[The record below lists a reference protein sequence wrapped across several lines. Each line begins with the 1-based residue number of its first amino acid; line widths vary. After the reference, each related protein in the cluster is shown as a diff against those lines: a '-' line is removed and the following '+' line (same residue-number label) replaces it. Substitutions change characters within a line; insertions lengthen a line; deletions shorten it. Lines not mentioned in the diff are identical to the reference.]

1 MAMNQLT
8 RLLLKFGGYA
18 LFALVVF
25 IIFVYVTFPYEKL
38 KYRIEQHALASG
50 DLELTIG
57 ELGPSPLTGLS
68 AEHVQ
73 VIIKPKANSPG
84 VGPSGQPAAKGKD
97 KGPKSKRLVL
107 DEVVVKLGLLG
118 LIRGGTDVDFQVSG
132 LGGELEGSYSSF
144 KKEGWAVHLE
154 AEGLDLGRLPA
165 IGDLVGLPVAGTLAL
180 EADLTV
186 PQHRLSN
193 ASGFIDIRCDR
204 CSIGDGKAKLKVPGN
219 ALLAMGITMPRIK
232 LGSLGGR
239 VQIDKGEG
247 TLQHVSAKSPDV
259 ELDLEGR
266 FSLRNPMSF
275 SNADAY
281 LKFKI
286 SPQLKKRD
294 PKFEMVE
301 NGLAN
306 AKRADGYFGM
316 RVMGPLKN
324 LRFIP
329 SKLGP
334 AKGPG
339 PGRQGPGRRPGS
351 PGQRP
356 FRRFPAHGRAPAPGA
371 QPQPG

>member
-1 MAMNQLT
+1 ML
-8 RLLLKFGGYA
+8 
-18 LFALVVF
+18 
-25 IIFVYVTFPYEKL
+25 
-38 KYRIEQHALASG
+38 
-50 DLELTIG
+50 
-57 ELGPSPLTGLS
+57 
-68 AEHVQ
+68 
-73 VIIKPKANSPG
+73 KPKAKAPG
-84 VGPSGQPAAKGKD
+84 VGATSQQDGQPKGKD
-97 KGPKSKRLVL
+97 KGPKPKRLVL

-118 LIRGGTDVDFQVSG
+118 LIRGGTAVDFQISG
-132 LGGELEGSYSSF
+132 LGGQLEGSYSSF
-144 KKEGWAVHLE
+144 KKEGWAFHLE
-154 AEGLDLGRLPA
+154 AEGLDLGSLPA
-165 IGDLVGLPVAGTLAL
+165 VGDLIGLPVAGTLAL
-180 EADLTV
+180 EVDLTV

-193 ASGFIDIRCDR
+193 ASGFIEIRCDR
-204 CSIGDGKAKLKVPGN
+204 CSVGDGKAKLKVPGN

-266 FSLRNPMSF
+266 FSLRNPMGF

-306 AKRADGYFGM
+306 AKRSDGYFGM
-316 RVMGPLKN
+316 RVVGPLKN

-334 AKGPG
+334 ARGPG
-339 PGRQGPGRRPGS
+339 PGRQGPGRRPGK

-356 FRRFPAHGRAPAPGA
+356 FRRFPAHGRAPTSGSQP